1 MKEVLSEL
9 MANLC
14 THLPADP
21 IQYMIDSVQYG
32 PDYAKQDS
40 TGLPEHRKE
49 KLMHVFAKMDEMGS
63 GKVSFRG
70 LQSFASKFGGQSL
83 SEAELGTIFSDF
95 NPSASSEHMITQDEF
110 LTFFS
115 KVSQT
120 INNRAFSDLISD
132 LLL

>member
-1 MKEVLSEL
+1 MLSDL

-21 IQYMIDSVQYG
+21 IQYIIDSVSYG
-32 PDYAKQDS
+32 AAYAQQDS
-40 TGLPEHRKE
+40 TGLPEHRRE
-49 KLMHVFAKMDEMGS
+49 KLLHVFNKMDEAGV

-70 LQSFASKFGGQSL
+70 LQSFASKFGGQTL
-83 SEAELGTIFSDF
+83 SEEELSRIFSDF
-95 NPSASSEHMITQDEF
+95 NPSAAFEHMITQAEF

-115 KVSQT
+115 KVST
-120 INNRAFSDLISD
+120 SINNRAFSDLISD